1 MCSSDLWALREACHQ
16 SAEWQQL
23 LGVLAPRNV
32 NVNLARK
39 QFATPKLVDTVKQVL
54 AETRLPPHRLQ
65 LEVTEDAFA
74 GDTVAAIR
82 TMNMIR
88 DLGVKLAIDD
98 FGAGS
103 STFASLHQ
111 FPVNVLKLDRSL
123 VSNIENSIG
132 ESAMIH
138 GLVVMARNLGI
149 DVVAEGIE
157 RSTQARVIQ
166 ELGCHYA
173 QGYFFARPMPSDKL
187 IEHLLQNPSV
197 AWQANGAAALAST
210 LADRMTCLEEVE

>member
-1 MCSSDLWALREACHQ
+1 M
-16 SAEWQQL
+16 
-23 LGVLAPRNV
+23 APRNV

-54 AETRLPPHRLQ
+54 ADTKLPPNRLQ

-74 GDTVAAIR
+74 GDTVTAIK

-103 STFASLHQ
+103 STFAALHQ

-123 VSNIENSIG
+123 VSQIEHSVG
-132 ESAMIH
+132 ESAMVH

-157 RSTQARVIQ
+157 RSTQARVVQ
-166 ELGCHYA
+166 ELGCHFA

-187 IEHLLQNPSV
+187 IEHMIQSPSV

-210 LADRMTCLEEVE
+210 LAARMAFLEEID